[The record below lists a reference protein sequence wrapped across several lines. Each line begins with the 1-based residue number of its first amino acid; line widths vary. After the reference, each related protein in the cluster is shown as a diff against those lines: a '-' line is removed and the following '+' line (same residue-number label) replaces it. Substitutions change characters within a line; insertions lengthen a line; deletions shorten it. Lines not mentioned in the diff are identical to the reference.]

1 MNDNLPTPGVDASV
15 RPMQL
20 NCPHCQAIPK
30 CSGKFHV
37 PVPMAKPWN
46 PGKTNVYS
54 NDEALS
60 ESREFIGKKNAAG
73 ICGLL
78 LGGLGVHKFILGL
91 NNAGFIMLAVSVG
104 GVILGPCLIFPLF
117 GPMIMGLV
125 GLIEGIIY
133 LTKPDD
139 EFYQTYAIEKKEWF

>member
-1 MNDNLPTPGVDASV
+1 MPEVLRKIPRSCSDGKAVESWQNQRLFKRPGSFGEQ
-15 RPMQL
+15 R
-20 NCPHCQAIPK
+20 IY
-30 CSGKFHV
+30 
-37 PVPMAKPWN
+37 W
-46 PGKTNVYS
+46 
-54 NDEALS
+54 E
-60 ESREFIGKKNAAG
+60 KNAAG

-78 LGGLGVHKFILGL
+78 LGGLGVHKFFLGL

-104 GVILGPCLIFPLF
+104 GLFLTPCLIFPFF
-117 GPMIMGLV
+117 GPMIMWLV

>member
-1 MNDNLPTPGVDASV
+1 
-15 RPMQL
+15 
-20 NCPHCQAIPK
+20 
-30 CSGKFHV
+30 
-37 PVPMAKPWN
+37 
-46 PGKTNVYS
+46 
-54 NDEALS
+54 
-60 ESREFIGKKNAAG
+60 
-73 ICGLL
+73 
-78 LGGLGVHKFILGL
+78 
-91 NNAGFIMLAVSVG
+91 MLAVSVG

>member
-1 MNDNLPTPGVDASV
+1 MLRKVPRSGPDGKAVESWQNQRLFK
-15 RPMQL
+15 RR
-20 NCPHCQAIPK
+20 
-30 CSGKFHV
+30 CSFGEQRIY
-37 PVPMAKPWN
+37 W
-46 PGKTNVYS
+46 
-54 NDEALS
+54 E
-60 ESREFIGKKNAAG
+60 KNAAG